1 MGFLGLIQGVQQLN
15 LSLLFLFLKLHFFG
29 IFYEQ
34 SCLRTLFLAVCL
46 IESALEVLRYLGCLK
61 YFLRLLVVLI
71 LVLFEYSLV
80 LVFIEPNLLLHHI
93 YGVLDKGNGLLI
105 EVFMESIIEKSSNQL
120 QLSHALLFVGEL
132 CFSTFVI
139 FCELRNDLQ
148 IFYCL
153 IFEQNLIGQV
163 LLYFSCFL
171 SQLSS
176 LLLLLI
182 PF

>member
-15 LSLLFLFLKLHFFG
+15 LSLLFLFLKLHFFS

-46 IESALEVLRYLGCLK
+46 IESAFEVLRYLGCLK

-71 LVLFEYSLV
+71 LVLFEYSLI

-105 EVFMESIIEKSSNQL
+105 EVFMESIIEKSSN
-120 QLSHALLFVGEL
+120 
-132 CFSTFVI
+132 
-139 FCELRNDLQ
+139 
-148 IFYCL
+148 
-153 IFEQNLIGQV
+153 
-163 LLYFSCFL
+163 
-171 SQLSS
+171 
-176 LLLLLI
+176 
-182 PF
+182 